1 MAYVFVKG
9 CLSEGGSR
17 NLYSPITRFTLKS
30 FDDMTKASK
39 PKSISGKSLQSHFNP
54 NIIFRRALTLLN
66 VREDVNIENTH
77 PVGLIPLSL
86 FHENGTMRKIYESD
100 LMHSFEEFVEPIFCL
115 NDFDLSRTV
124 LIGGGF
130 GLIQGMDS
138 KALKTLGDLAS
149 SYVRSLSTCFGL
161 AKAVMDVFDR
171 YDVKHSVKS
180 AEKFRR
186 SSAFCGQ
193 KVYQVIDG
201 RALPERKKSL
211 SNSDNK

>member
-1 MAYVFVKG
+1 MAHVFVKG

-17 NLYSPITRFTLKS
+17 NFYSPITRFTLKS
-30 FDDMTKASK
+30 FADMAKASK
-39 PKSISGKSLQSHFNP
+39 PKDISGKSLKSHFNP
-54 NIIFRRALTLLN
+54 KIIFRRALTLLN
-66 VREDVNIENTH
+66 VREDVNIENTLAH
-77 PVGLIPLSL
+77 PVVLIPLSL

-100 LMHSFEEFVEPIFCL
+100 LMHLFEEFVTPIFCL

-138 KALKTLGDLAS
+138 KALKTFGDLAS

-171 YDVKHSVKS
+171 
-180 AEKFRR
+180 
-186 SSAFCGQ
+186 
-193 KVYQVIDG
+193 
-201 RALPERKKSL
+201 
-211 SNSDNK
+211 